1 MAKATEDQ
9 VARDHAI
16 SRKKS
21 NTPKKSLGLAQKW
34 AVTKA
39 VAQEYSATML
49 VILYVVNGVLASA
62 ILFDI
67 VAAPQVIRHAVAAL
81 AIAYSAVGFVMFV
94 NRGVKHQLAER
105 KLKQGE

>member
-1 MAKATEDQ
+1 MALTKQEAFD
-9 VARDHAI
+9 RDHAL

-21 NTPKKSLGLAQKW
+21 PAKKSMRLREKW
-34 AVTKA
+34 DISVAI
-39 VAQEYSATML
+39 AQEYSATVLVML
-49 VILYVVNGVLASA
+49 YIVNGILASA

-67 VAAPQVIRHAVAAL
+67 VVAPKSVRYMVSAL

-105 KLKQGE
+105 KAKREE